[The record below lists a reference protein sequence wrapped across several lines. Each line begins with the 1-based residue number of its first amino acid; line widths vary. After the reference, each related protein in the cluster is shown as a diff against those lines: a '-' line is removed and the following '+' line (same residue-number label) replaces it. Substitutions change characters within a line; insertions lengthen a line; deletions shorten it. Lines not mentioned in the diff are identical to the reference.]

1 MLTLGKGHLPCLK
14 SKLCYRHISEK
25 RTVSEGGAKTWK
37 QLNSFFFFFLCA
49 IWKRTLAYHTDVC
62 KRQLKI
68 DAGQA
73 IEKVVAKT

>member
-1 MLTLGKGHLPCLK
+1 M
-14 SKLCYRHISEK
+14 EA
-25 RTVSEGGAKTWK
+25 AK
-37 QLNSFFFFFLCA
+37 FFFFFLCA